1 MSAGV
6 RSQCTSTAPGSASGV
21 VAASS
26 RSMPMTGVM
35 PLPAVTN
42 SSFSGTGSGSTN
54 SPAGGPIRS
63 SVPTGVC
70 WASAPDT
77 APPGTAVTVMA
88 SSGSPGRDVAE

>member
-1 MSAGV
+1 M
-6 RSQCTSTAPGSASGV
+6 

-35 PLPAVTN
+35 PLPAVRN
-42 SSFSGTGSGSTN
+42 SSFSGTGRGSTN

-63 SVPTGVC
+63 SVPTGVW

-77 APPGTAVTVMA
+77 VPPGTAVTVIA
-88 SSGSPGRDVAE
+88 SVGSPGREVAE